1 MFLILNNKIFFFS
14 FMHLEE
20 HLHDEMITGE
30 TKKDGKKKELNG
42 RYKEG
47 GWREGE
53 KEEGMKEE
61 RGDL

>member
-1 MFLILNNKIFFFS
+1 
-14 FMHLEE
+14 
-20 HLHDEMITGE
+20 MITGE
-30 TKKDGKKKELNG
+30 TKKEKELNG
-42 RYKEG
+42 RNKEG